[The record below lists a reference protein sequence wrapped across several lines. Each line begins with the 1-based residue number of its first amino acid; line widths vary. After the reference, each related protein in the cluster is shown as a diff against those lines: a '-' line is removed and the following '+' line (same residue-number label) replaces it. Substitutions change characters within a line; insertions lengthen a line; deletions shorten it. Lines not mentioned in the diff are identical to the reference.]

1 MQTLVMAVRRHA
13 TILAP
18 VVKISTCAARQA
30 AVWAVPTVARV
41 AAQRG
46 TRGIRARPLVLP
58 RAVQGAA
65 RSLAQTGVR
74 GVGTQELVVVEE
86 EVVDV
91 LEVSLLAGLVVVA
104 LLLLESVLV
113 PVVEPVV
120 EPVDDVSPLEVVLVG
135 VVLVEPPPDVV
146 AQAFEGSPRPI
157 ELRRQVRMARGSEI
171 VCFRQLS
178 AAPTANGP
186 RAAVHEMRSW
196 GS

>member
-1 MQTLVMAVRRHA
+1 MSRQAWGRPVMQTLVMAVRRHD

-46 TRGIRARPLVLP
+46 TRGIRARPFVLP
-58 RAVQGAA
+58 KAVQGAA

-91 LEVSLLAGLVVVA
+91 LEVPLLAGLVVV
-104 LLLLESVLV
+104 V
-113 PVVEPVV
+113 
-120 EPVDDVSPLEVVLVG
+120 
-135 VVLVEPPPDVV
+135 VEPPPGVV

-157 ELRRQVRMARGSEI
+157 ELRRQVRIARGSEI

-186 RAAVHEMRSW
+186 RAAVQEMRSW